1 MTALHELA
9 AEAGLQKEWEDAA
22 GTPQRVSDA
31 NLVRILSALGY
42 EAQDEAQILASRR
55 ACLEEKHRRTFVSA
69 RRNTSFALPAGWNGG
84 AVELELEDGT
94 VRSLDLAEK
103 EGRIWAPPIA
113 EVGYHVL
120 RGSDREF
127 RIAIAP
133 ERCLAIHDLSSR
145 QRIWGPAVQITSLRG
160 EEERSFG
167 DFGALRSAVQQF
179 GQKTSAG
186 AMAIS
191 PTHALFPA
199 DASRFSPYAPS
210 SRLFHNILLGDPGL
224 IGKPLPPA
232 SPEDLIDWE
241 HAIPAR
247 IAALRA
253 AFDGIDADVR
263 AKVSAY
269 AEKMG
274 KQLEQHAIFDT
285 LHAHFFATGARGWQ
299 DWPSEYHDPASDTV
313 SRFAKQHRTE
323 VDFFIF
329 AQWLAAASLDAA
341 QQDACEAGMPVG
353 LIADLAVGMDGGG
366 SHAWSRPGD
375 LLMGLSVGAPPDL
388 LGPDGQDWGLTTFS
402 PAALQRT
409 FFEPFIA
416 TLRAALDHAG
426 GIRIDHALGLNRLW
440 VVPHGG
446 SPADG
451 AYLHYPLDD
460 MLRILAIESHRG
472 NAVVIGED
480 LGTVPPGLRERLEAA
495 HVLGMRVMWF
505 ERESGG
511 GYIPPSDWQEQAAAM
526 TGTHDLPTIAGWWK
540 GRDIDWT
547 WALGRSSGHESEAE
561 AHVARA
567 GERTALWD
575 ALRRS
580 GAAEGPQP
588 DIDTPAP
595 VVEAILRH
603 VALTPCE
610 LAIIPL
616 EDIAGLVE
624 QPNLPGTTDQHP
636 NWRRR
641 MPASTEELLARPE
654 VGRRIADLDASRP

>member
-9 AEAGLQKEWEDAA
+9 AEAGLQIEWEDAA

-103 EGRIWAPPIA
+103 ESRIWAPPIA

-133 ERCLAIHDLSSR
+133 ERCLGIHDLSSR

-160 EEERSFG
+160 EEERNFG
-167 DFGALRSAVQQF
+167 DFGALRSAVQRF
-179 GQKTSAG
+179 GQNSSAG

-199 DASRFSPYAPS
+199 DTSRFSPYAPS

-224 IGKPLPPA
+224 VGKPLPPA

-299 DWPSEYHDPASDTV
+299 DWPSEYHDPASDAV
-313 SRFAKQHRTE
+313 SRFAEQHRTE

-440 VVPHGG
+440 VVPYGG

-460 MLRILAIESHRG
+460 MLRILAIESHRA

-480 LGTVPPGLRERLEAA
+480 LGTVPPGLRERLEAS

-547 WALGRSSGHESEAE
+547 WALGRSSGHKSEAE
-561 AHVARA
+561 AHIARA

-580 GAAEGPQP
+580 GAAAGLQP

-616 EDIAGLVE
+616 EDIVGLVE

-654 VGRRIADLDASRP
+654 VARRIADLDASRP